1 MNQRLHVMKIRTF
14 LATTAI
20 TALVGCGGGGGG
32 LTVANGVS
40 TMSGTVIDGLI
51 EKAKVC
57 LDLNGNLI
65 CDAGEPFAMSDA
77 EGKYSISYTGSVE
90 GLHVI
95 AEVTADSKDKDDK
108 GKTIGE
114 AGKEAFNLAA
124 PAAKPEVVTPLT
136 TLVTHAMVAD
146 TTIKSDAAG
155 LQKAEEIVKAN
166 TGLTT
171 TLLGNNFVEKNDK
184 ETQNLAKVISVALG
198 DVTKEVKSSLESKK
212 TTDTELAKTLN
223 TENGQKT
230 IQAQVVKTVSAQ
242 IASSVNAEGKLNQ
255 TAEVTIA
262 ANKQTTAA
270 AVSGQVNNIIV
281 GTKTGAST
289 FSDAK
294 QIMAKGLI
302 IANNENGRLIDGKT
316 NFKDNLQIE
325 YLQADPANRLFT
337 NNQKI
342 LYINSANKPSW
353 EDKYLWGKEF
363 VLGKN
368 NEWVYAPGVGQTPKN
383 GDIVFDQNCVT
394 FKTDIDKVDA
404 DERVCF
410 TQKDLSGKKIID
422 IFADWCS
429 AEALK
434 AFPKCDKAAVFKAGS
449 IAYDITFGV
458 TNDRIRNSVSYDW
471 DGYTTTNNAKT
482 VSAFIDATTKTPQ
495 WTGSDCNTGFKVK
508 SYDATTKKGVMQ
520 WSDASKFTCNNAYQV
535 PFVSVEETAFEVK
548 MMGSI
553 EMLILDISNIYN
565 KNNNNDGVGQK
576 FIFNYMTDA
585 TVGRSGIYRGEI
597 TFKNTKQ
604 QIDFNGET
612 SIGTKEVL
620 DSWLEG
626 IGMTAYPYPTK

>member
-1 MNQRLHVMKIRTF
+1 MKIGTY
-14 LATTAI
+14 LAAAMV
-20 TALVGCGGGGGG
+20 TALVACGGGGSGG
-32 LTVANGVS
+32 LSVANSVS
-40 TMSGTVIDGLI
+40 TMSGIVIDGLI

-65 CDAGEPFAMSDA
+65 CDTGEPFDMSDA
-77 EGKYSISYTGSVE
+77 DGKYSISYSGSVD

-95 AEVTADSKDKDDK
+95 AEVTADSKDKDDL

-114 AGKEAFNLAA
+114 AGKEAFNLAS

-198 DVTKEVKSSLESKK
+198 DVSKELKTSLDSKK
-212 TTDTELAKTLN
+212 TTDTELTKSLN
-223 TENGQKT
+223 TVNGQKT
-230 IQAQVVKTVSAQ
+230 IQAQVVKIVSAQ
-242 IASSVNAEGKLNQ
+242 IVASVNAEGKLIK
-255 TAEVTIA
+255 TADETIA
-262 ANKQTTAA
+262 ANKTVTAT
-270 AVSGQVNNIIV
+270 AVNGQVNNIIV
-281 GTKTGAST
+281 STKTGAST
-289 FSDAK
+289 VSDAK

-302 IANNENGRLIDGKT
+302 IANNESGRLIDGKT

-325 YLQADPANRLFT
+325 YLQADVVARSFM

-353 EDKYLWGKEF
+353 EDKYVWGKEF

-368 NEWVYAPGVGQTPKN
+368 NEWIYSPGVGQTPKN

-394 FKTDIDKVDA
+394 FKTDVEKVDA

-410 TQKDLSGKKIID
+410 LQKDLSGKKIID
-422 IFADWCS
+422 IFSDWCS

-434 AFPKCDKAAVFKAGS
+434 AFPKCDKAAAFKAGS
-449 IAYDITFGV
+449 IAFDITFGV
-458 TNDRIRNSVSYDW
+458 TTDRIRNSVTYEW
-471 DGYTTTNNAKT
+471 DGYTTTGNAKT
-482 VSAFIDATTKTPQ
+482 VSAFIDATTKDQQ
-495 WTGSDCNTGFKVK
+495 WMGNDCNTGFKIK
-508 SYDATTKKGVMQ
+508 SYNAATKKGLMQ
-520 WSDASKFTCNNAYQV
+520 WSDSSKYTCNNAYQV

-548 MMGSI
+548 MMGNI
-553 EMLILDISNIYN
+553 EILILDISNIYN
-565 KNNNNDGVGQK
+565 KNNDNEGVGQK

>member
-1 MNQRLHVMKIRTF
+1 MKIGTYI
-14 LATTAI
+14 ATAMV
-20 TALVGCGGGGGG
+20 TALVACGGGGGG
-32 LTVANGVS
+32 SGGLSVANGVS
-40 TMSGTVIDGLI
+40 KMSGIVIDGLI

-65 CDAGEPFAMSDA
+65 CDTGEPFDMSDA
-77 EGKYSISYTGSVE
+77 DGKYSISYSGSVD

-95 AEVTADSKDKDDK
+95 AEVTADSKDKDDL

-114 AGKEAFNLAA
+114 AGKEAFNLAS

-198 DVTKEVKSSLESKK
+198 DVSKELKTSLDSKK
-212 TTDTELAKTLN
+212 TTDTELTKTLN
-223 TENGQKT
+223 TVNGQKT
-230 IQAQVVKTVSAQ
+230 IQAEVVKTVSAQ
-242 IASSVNAEGKLNQ
+242 IVASVNAEGKLNK
-255 TAEVTIA
+255 TADETIA
-262 ANKQTTAA
+262 ANKKVTAT
-270 AVSGQVNNIIV
+270 AVNGQVNNIIV
-281 GTKTGAST
+281 STKTGAST
-289 FSDAK
+289 VSDAK

-302 IANNENGRLIDGKT
+302 IANNESGRLIDGKT

-325 YLQADPANRLFT
+325 YLQADVVARSFM

-353 EDKYLWGKEF
+353 EDKYVWGKEF

-368 NEWVYAPGVGQTPKN
+368 NEWIYSPGVGQTPKN
-383 GDIVFDQNCVT
+383 GDVVFDQNCVT
-394 FKTDIDKVDA
+394 FKTDVDKVDA
-404 DERVCF
+404 DERACF

-422 IFADWCS
+422 IFSDWCS

-434 AFPKCDKAAVFKAGS
+434 VSPKCDKAAVFKAGS
-449 IAYDITFGV
+449 IAFDITFGV
-458 TNDRIRNSVSYDW
+458 TTDRIRNSVTYEW
-471 DGYTTTNNAKT
+471 DGYTTTGNAKT
-482 VSAFIDATTKTPQ
+482 VSAFIDATTKDQQ
-495 WTGSDCNTGFKVK
+495 WMGNDCNTGFKIK
-508 SYDATTKKGVMQ
+508 SYTAATKKGLMQ
-520 WSDASKFTCNNAYQV
+520 WSDSSKYTCNNAYQV

-548 MMGSI
+548 MMGNI
-553 EMLILDISNIYN
+553 EILILDISNIYK
-565 KNNNNDGVGQK
+565 KNNDNDGVGQK

>member
-1 MNQRLHVMKIRTF
+1 MKIGTYI
-14 LATTAI
+14 ATAMV
-20 TALVGCGGGGGG
+20 TALVACGGGGSGG
-32 LTVANGVS
+32 LSVANSVS
-40 TMSGTVIDGLI
+40 TMSGIVIDGLI

-65 CDAGEPFAMSDA
+65 CDTGEPFDMSDA
-77 EGKYSISYTGSVE
+77 DGKYSISYSGSVD

-95 AEVTADSKDKDDK
+95 AEVTADSKDKDDL

-114 AGKEAFNLAA
+114 AGKEAFNLAS

-136 TLVTHAMVAD
+136 TLVTHTMVAD

-171 TLLGNNFVEKNDK
+171 TLLGYNYDEKNDK

-198 DVTKEVKSSLESKK
+198 DVSKELKTSLDSKK
-212 TTDTELAKTLN
+212 TTDTELTKSLN
-223 TENGQKT
+223 TVNGQKT
-230 IQAQVVKTVSAQ
+230 IQAEVVKTVSAQ
-242 IASSVNAEGKLNQ
+242 IVASVNAEGKLIK
-255 TAEVTIA
+255 TADETIA
-262 ANKQTTAA
+262 ANKTVTAT
-270 AVSGQVNNIIV
+270 AVNGQVNNIIV

-289 FSDAK
+289 VSDAK

-302 IANNENGRLIDGKT
+302 IANNQSGRLIDGKT

-325 YLQADPANRLFT
+325 YLQADVAARSFM

-353 EDKYLWGKEF
+353 EDKYVWGKEF

-368 NEWVYAPGVGQTPKN
+368 NEWIYSPGVGQTPKN

-394 FKTDIDKVDA
+394 FKTDVEKVDA

-410 TQKDLSGKKIID
+410 LQKDLSGKKIID
-422 IFADWCS
+422 IFSDWCS

-434 AFPKCDKAAVFKAGS
+434 AFPKCDKAAAFKAGS
-449 IAYDITFGV
+449 IAFDITFGV
-458 TNDRIRNSVSYDW
+458 TTDRIRNSVSYEW
-471 DGYTTTNNAKT
+471 DGYTTTGNAKT
-482 VSAFIDATTKTPQ
+482 VSAFIDATTKDQQ
-495 WTGSDCNTGFKVK
+495 WMGNDCNTGFKIK
-508 SYDATTKKGVMQ
+508 SYNAATKKGLMQ
-520 WSDASKFTCNNAYQV
+520 WSDSSKYTCNNAYQV

-548 MMGSI
+548 MMGNI
-553 EMLILDISNIYN
+553 EILILDISNIYK
-565 KNNNNDGVGQK
+565 KNNDNDGVGQK

>member
-1 MNQRLHVMKIRTF
+1 MKIRNYAAIAMFTS
-14 LATTAI
+14 LTA
-20 TALVGCGGGGGG
+20 CGGGEGG
-32 LTVANGVS
+32 LTAANGVN

-77 EGKYSISYTGSVE
+77 DGKYSISYSGSVE

-95 AEVTADSKDKDDK
+95 AEVTADSKDRDDN

-114 AGKEAFNLAA
+114 AGKESFNLAA
-124 PAAKPEVVTPLT
+124 PAARPEVVSPLT

-146 TTIKSDAAG
+146 ATIKSDAAG

-166 TGLTT
+166 TGLKATM
-171 TLLGNNFVEKNDK
+171 LGNNFVEKNDK

-198 DVTKEVKSSLESKK
+198 DVTKEVKATLESKK
-212 TTDTELAKTLN
+212 TTDSELTKSLN
-223 TENGQKT
+223 TENGQKI

-255 TAEVTIA
+255 TADVTIA

-270 AVSGQVNNIIV
+270 VVNGQVNNIIV
-281 GTKTGAST
+281 GAKTGASIV
-289 FSDAK
+289 SDAK
-294 QIMAKGLI
+294 QAITKGLF
-302 IANNENGRLIDGKT
+302 IANNESGRLIDGKT
-316 NFKDNLQIE
+316 NFSDNLQVE
-325 YLQADPANRLFT
+325 YLQADPASRSFA

-342 LYINSANKPSW
+342 LYINGANKPSW
-353 EDKYLWGKEF
+353 EDKYVWGKEF

-368 NEWVYAPGVGQTPKN
+368 NEWVYSPGIGQTPKN
-383 GDIVFDQNCVT
+383 GDIVFEQNCVT
-394 FKTDIDKVDA
+394 FKTDVDKVDA
-404 DERVCF
+404 DERACF

-422 IFADWCS
+422 VFADWCG
-429 AEALK
+429 AEVLK
-434 AFPKCDKAAVFKAGS
+434 VFPKCDKAAVFKTGS
-449 IAYDITFGV
+449 TAYDITVGV

-471 DGYTTTNNAKT
+471 DGYTTTGNAKT

-495 WTGSDCNTGFKVK
+495 WTGNDCNTGFKVK

-520 WSDASKFTCNNAYQV
+520 WSDASKYTCSNVYRV

-553 EMLILDISNIYN
+553 EMLILDISTIHR
-565 KNNNNDGVGQK
+565 KNNNNDGVGEK
-576 FIFNYMTDA
+576 FIFNYMADA

-597 TFKNTKQ
+597 TFKNTKR
-604 QIDFNGET
+604 QIDFNGDVN
-612 SIGTKEVL
+612 IGTKEVL

-626 IGMTAYPYPTK
+626 VGMTAYPYPTR

>member
-1 MNQRLHVMKIRTF
+1 MKIGTYF
-14 LATTAI
+14 ATAMV
-20 TALVGCGGGGGG
+20 TALIACGGGGGG
-32 LTVANGVS
+32 AGGLSVANGVS

-65 CDAGEPFAMSDA
+65 CDTGEPFDMSDA
-77 EGKYSISYTGSVE
+77 DGKYSISYSGSVD

-95 AEVTADSKDKDDK
+95 AEVTADSKDKDDL
-108 GKTIGE
+108 GKTIRE
-114 AGKEAFNLAA
+114 AGKEAFNLAS

-198 DVTKEVKSSLESKK
+198 DVSKELKTSLDSKK
-212 TTDTELAKTLN
+212 KTDTELVKALDTG
-223 TENGQKT
+223 NGQKT

-242 IASSVNAEGKLNQ
+242 IVASVNAEGKLNK
-255 TAEVTIA
+255 TADETIA
-262 ANKQTTAA
+262 ANKKGTAT
-270 AVSGQVNNIIV
+270 AVNGQVNNIIV

-289 FSDAK
+289 VSDAK

-302 IANNENGRLIDGKT
+302 IANNESGRLIDGKT

-325 YLQADPANRLFT
+325 YLQADLVARSFM

-353 EDKYLWGKEF
+353 EDKYAWDKKF

-368 NEWVYAPGVGQTPKN
+368 NEWIYSPGVGQTPKN
-383 GDIVFDQNCVT
+383 GDVVFDQNCVT
-394 FKTDIDKVDA
+394 FKTDVDKVDA
-404 DERVCF
+404 DEQVCF

-422 IFADWCS
+422 IISDWCS
-429 AEALK
+429 AEAIK

-449 IAYDITFGV
+449 IAFDITFGV
-458 TNDRIRNSVSYDW
+458 TSDRIRNSVSYEW
-471 DGYTTTNNAKT
+471 DGYTTTGNAKT
-482 VSAFIDATTKTPQ
+482 VSAFIDATTKDQQ
-495 WTGSDCNTGFKVK
+495 WMGNDCNTGFKVK
-508 SYDATTKKGVMQ
+508 SYNPATKKGLMQ
-520 WSDASKFTCNNAYQV
+520 WSDGSKYTCNNAYQV

-548 MMGSI
+548 MMGNI
-553 EMLILDISNIYN
+553 EILILDISNIYN
-565 KNNNNDGVGQK
+565 KNNDNDGVGQK
-576 FIFNYMTDA
+576 FVFNYMTDA